1 MSKSYN
7 VSFAGSG
14 ISFMA
19 GASMCIGANLL
30 TLYYNIVVKD
40 KKPEPSYIRNISLI
54 AFLGGGMTSFGLY
67 FFVPNTVRS
76 LWY

>member
-1 MSKSYN
+1 MNKNYN

-19 GASMCIGANLL
+19 GACVCAGANLL
-30 TLYYNIVVKD
+30 QLYYNIVIKNKMPEKD
-40 KKPEPSYIRNISLI
+40 YITKVSSI

-67 FFVPNTVRS
+67 FLVPNNIRNM
-76 LWY
+76 WY